1 MTNWNFNRGL
11 SDKFVKQFNELYED
25 AGGKWLK
32 NLVDDPGIFFAIREN
47 YANFYYRGCSLLRL
61 ECASR
66 QEDKIV
72 GHIHYKYLLNP
83 SIKPEYLKVVNGTA
97 QLPKKPRDLFLHSI
111 DVRKLKESASP
122 YAGAEKTGVHEII
135 MGKNN
140 QSVLDVEIAFSAG
153 RSASRI
159 DVATLQETNSDP
171 TLMFFEAK
179 HFKNKDLRQRA
190 AEDPKVIHQMNGYA
204 EILKTH
210 KTRIAK
216 CYTMAC
222 KNLLA
227 LRGVYERK
235 ECQTELLERVANNDA
250 PLTVNVEPRLV
261 VFGYDDD
268 QARGKTW
275 GPHLDKLKRILDDRV
290 LFMGDPKRIVLR

>member
-47 YANFYYRGCSLLRL
+47 YATFYYRGCSLLRL

-83 SIKPEYLKVVNGTA
+83 SIKPEYL
-97 QLPKKPRDLFLHSI
+97 
-111 DVRKLKESASP
+111 
-122 YAGAEKTGVHEII
+122 
-135 MGKNN
+135 
-140 QSVLDVEIAFSAG
+140 
-153 RSASRI
+153 
-159 DVATLQETNSDP
+159 
-171 TLMFFEAK
+171 
-179 HFKNKDLRQRA
+179 KDLRQRA